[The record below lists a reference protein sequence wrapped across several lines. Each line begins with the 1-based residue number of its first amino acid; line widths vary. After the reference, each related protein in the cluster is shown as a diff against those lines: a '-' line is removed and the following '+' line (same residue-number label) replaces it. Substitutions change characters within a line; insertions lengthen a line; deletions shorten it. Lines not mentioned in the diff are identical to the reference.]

1 MKAIFIGEDG
11 SRGFKRGQ
19 TYEVNSD
26 IRPIHT
32 GGGYI
37 FGQEKM
43 CICIYD
49 RNSRAWCPYS
59 SLEAVLKNW
68 SFLSVYPA

>member
-19 TYEVNSD
+19 TYELNSD

-49 RNSRAWCPYS
+49 RN
-59 SLEAVLKNW
+59 K
-68 SFLSVYPA
+68 